1 MNILEKSNIASS
13 INNVAI
19 YLRISQEK
27 KGENAD
33 TLLNHRTML
42 MEYAK
47 ECGWAYE
54 LYQEVLSG
62 GKSELSE
69 RPQLQRMLN
78 NIELYDGILVVEL
91 SRLSRNGLISEKV
104 LQTCVDYNKPI
115 ITRERIYDLANSQ
128 SDVLMYRFGSL
139 IASQEHSLIGARS
152 KNNKLSMV
160 KQGMHVSGTVPYGYK
175 RNKDTKRLEI
185 DEKSADIIRYI
196 YKLQNEGLGSYR
208 IRDILNAEGYKSAT
222 GKAFNL
228 PSIRRII
235 RNPAYKGM
243 VVFNDRKR
251 VKQNG
256 KYVYINLNTIEVENA
271 HPPIVSVSEWEKA
284 NSIRDARE
292 ETAKI
297 IRERPSSVTG
307 VTILKDLCYC
317 HNCGRKLVICK
328 NNRNESYYIKG
339 CEYLM
344 EDGTKCP
351 NMGINVNY
359 VEELVMEE
367 VGKLRGEIELEI
379 EHLLNYDTTDLTA
392 NLEEQLIHINGKI
405 EEQTKQFNKL
415 IELAISGVFTVNEIA
430 SKKEAITDTIESL
443 NAEREELTVRLA
455 NTNTST
461 VTEKLSNVLS
471 VLDDIENGN
480 ADPMEVNTHL
490 KRFIRKIYYN
500 RILDSELKNLSPNNP
515 IRRNAPFT
523 IELEY
528 L

>member
-1 MNILEKSNIASS
+1 MSIVEKSK
-13 INNVAI
+13 INNSIKHVAI

-33 TLLNHRTML
+33 TLFNHRTIL
-42 MEYAK
+42 TEFAK
-47 ECGWAYE
+47 ECGWEFE

-69 RPQLQRMLN
+69 RPQLQRMLKE
-78 NIELYDGILVVEL
+78 IELYDGILVVEL

-160 KQGMHVSGTVPYGYK
+160 KQGMHVSGTVPFGYK
-175 RNKDTKRLEI
+175 RNKNTKRLEI
-185 DEKSADIIRYI
+185 EEKNAEIIRYI
-196 YKLQNEGLGSYR
+196 FKLHNEGLGSYR

-228 PSIRRII
+228 PSIKRII
-235 RNPAYKGM
+235 RNPAYKGT

-256 KYVYINLNTIEVENA
+256 KYVYVNVNTIEVENA
-271 HPPIVSVSEWEKA
+271 HPKIVTAADWEKA
-284 NSIRDARE
+284 NGIRDARA
-292 ETAKI
+292 ETANI
-297 IRERPSSVTG
+297 NRERPSSVTG
-307 VTILKDLCYC
+307 VTRLKDLCFCY
-317 HNCGRKLVICK
+317 NCGRKLVICK
-328 NNRNESYYIKG
+328 NNRNASYYIKG

-344 EDGTKCP
+344 DDGTKCP
-351 NMGINVNY
+351 NIGINAIY
-359 VEELVMEE
+359 VEELVMQE
-367 VGKLRGEIELEI
+367 VGKLRDEIELEI
-379 EHLLNYDTTDLTA
+379 ERLLNNDTTDLTT
-392 NLEEQLIHINGKI
+392 NLEEQLVHLNGKI

-430 SKKEAITDTIESL
+430 SKKEAITDTIEFL
-443 NAEREELTVRLA
+443 KAEHEELTVRLA
-455 NTNTST
+455 NTHSASD
-461 VTEKLSNVLS
+461 TEKLSNVLT
-471 VLDDIENGN
+471 VLDEIEKGN
-480 ADPMEVNTHL
+480 ADPIEINMHL
-490 KRFIRKIYYN
+490 KRFIRKIYYK
-500 RILDSELKNLSPNNP
+500 RMLDSDLQNLSPNNP

-523 IELEY
+523 IEIEY
-528 L
+528 I